1 MILISASTNPPK
13 FEDLQGYIEK
23 LNDTDVDYIHCDV
36 MDGEFVKA
44 KTFSHKT
51 VADIKKQTR
60 KPLDVHLMT
69 KDPEKTYKKYIK
81 AGASILTVHFEA
93 FKNKDKLI
101 KILSKIR
108 EKGCFAGLSFK
119 PETPVEGILPLIP
132 FCDLLLVMSVTPG
145 KSGQKFLDQTYE
157 RLGEINA
164 YLKCQKLEIVLE
176 VDGGVNGENLVKLKE
191 KNVNMVV
198 MGNFLFSSKD
208 LKKTVKDLK
217 SM

>member
-13 FEDLQGYIEK
+13 LQDLPAYIER

-51 VADIKKQTR
+51 VKEIKKQTT

-81 AGASILTVHFEA
+81 AGANILTVHFEA
-93 FKNKDKLI
+93 FKDKDKLI
-101 KILSKIR
+101 KLLSNIR
-108 EKGCFAGLSFK
+108 KKDCFAGLSFK
-119 PETPVEGILPLIP
+119 PETSVEDILPLIP

-145 KSGQKFLDQTYE
+145 KSGQEFLSQTYE

-164 YLKCQKLEIVLE
+164 YLKCQKLEIVIE
-176 VDGGVNGENLVKLKE
+176 VDGGVNDENLVKLKE

-198 MGNFLFSSKD
+198 MGNFLFSNKD
-208 LKKTVKDLK
+208 LKTAINDLK